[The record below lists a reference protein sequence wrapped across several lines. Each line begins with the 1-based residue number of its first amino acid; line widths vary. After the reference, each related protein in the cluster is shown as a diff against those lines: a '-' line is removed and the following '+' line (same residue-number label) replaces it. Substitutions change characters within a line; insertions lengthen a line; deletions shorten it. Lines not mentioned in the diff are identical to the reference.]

1 MNENKNTEKKTSFN
15 MKHGSTTY
23 IVNVRFAEESKTTFG
38 DILKGRVRG
47 LHQEICII
55 ARGKIILDKS

>member
-38 DILKGRVRG
+38 DILKRSCQRTASRN
-47 LHQEICII
+47 LHNSSRE
-55 ARGKIILDKS
+55 DYS

>member
-38 DILKGRVRG
+38 DILKKVMS
-47 LHQEICII
+47 EDCI
-55 ARGKIILDKS
+55 KKSA